1 MTPPLRPNSPATK
14 MGKCLLKRDPK
25 TSRKQNSSEIRNNEK
40 EPGKIPVPA
49 IL

>member
-1 MTPPLRPNSPATK
+1 LIHLRRGATTPPSRNK
-14 MGKCLLKRDPK
+14 GK
-25 TSRKQNSSEIRNNEK
+25 TGKQNSSEIRNNEK